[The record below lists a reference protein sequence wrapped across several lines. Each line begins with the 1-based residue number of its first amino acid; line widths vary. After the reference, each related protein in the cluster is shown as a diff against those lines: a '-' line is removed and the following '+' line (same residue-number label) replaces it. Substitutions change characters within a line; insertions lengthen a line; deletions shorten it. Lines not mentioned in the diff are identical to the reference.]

1 MVAPVEFERARD
13 LADTGAADLPTSFP
27 HLRALDGLR
36 GIAVLSVVA
45 YHFGAGW
52 LPGGFL
58 GVDTFFVLS
67 GYLITSLLL
76 VEWGRHAGTD
86 LGAFWVRRA
95 RRLLPAL
102 FLMLVVVAI
111 WGAIVLPP
119 DRLGGLRADALWT
132 LFYGANWHFVFSEQS
147 YFELMS
153 AASPLRHTWSL
164 AIEEQ
169 FYLLFPLALAAAWR
183 WWRGAL
189 WAAMALAALA
199 SFGWSLWAMS
209 ADPDGAFFLIGGRAW
224 ELLAG
229 GLLALWAARPLA
241 GEARQPGR
249 RHDAVAWLG
258 LALVVVPIL
267 TYGETTPFPGAAALP
282 PVLGTLGILWGARQG
297 TRAAALLRARPLVAV
312 GLISYSAYLWHQPV
326 FAAAR
331 LTHIAEPPGALM
343 LALVLLSLVLAWVSW
358 RFVERPFRAGPARSL
373 RRTPLFSGAVAGIA
387 VFALAGA
394 AGQSPRADDL
404 WLRLNPDLAPEVARL
419 AAATSRPAPADD
431 GACLFSSDDVDAEWE
446 RRMADCHARIGPAIV
461 VLGDSHAIDLMAALA
476 TRPDRPLFL
485 TGLTEGGCRPHM
497 PGSDCEFD
505 LFLDYVRQHPGMV
518 ARVIYEQ
525 AGFYLL
531 SPDGKRQGGRDL
543 ISDLSLDEAVPDI
556 QPNADET
563 AQLVAY
569 LSALSRHVDLVW
581 FGPRLE
587 PHVPLDLIL
596 RHGCA
601 APVQLRPNL
610 GAEFQAL
617 DSYLAGQAAA
627 AQLRYV
633 SQIDMMDLTFPRD
646 LQDCRDIFWRDGDH
660 FSPAGVKRFAKR
672 LDPSLWRPVLR

>member
-1 MVAPVEFERARD
+1 MSASHAHRPEI
-13 LADTGAADLPTSFP
+13 
-27 HLRALDGLR
+27 DGLR
-36 GIAVLSVVA
+36 AIAVLPVILF
-45 YHFGAGW
+45 HAGFDAFA
-52 LPGGFL
+52 GGYV
-58 GVDTFFVLS
+58 GVDVFFVIS
-67 GYLITSLLL
+67 GYLITAILLRDL
-76 VEWGRHAGTD
+76 AEGRFSI
-86 LGAFWVRRA
+86 LGFYERRV

-102 FLMLVVVAI
+102 FVMLAATLPIGWLLMTPQRFEDYFASLSATALFIANVHFYKEAGYFAAETELQPLV
-111 WGAIVLPP
+111 
-119 DRLGGLRADALWT
+119 
-132 LFYGANWHFVFSEQS
+132 H
-147 YFELMS
+147 M
-153 AASPLRHTWSL
+153 WSL
-164 AIEEQ
+164 AVEEQ
-169 FYLLFPLALAAAWR
+169 FYLLFPLALAAVWR

-189 WAAMALAALA
+189 WAALALAALA

-229 GLLALWAARPLA
+229 GLLALWAARPA
-241 GEARQPGR
+241 GEARQPGLW
-249 RHDAVAWLG
+249 HELAAGLG
-258 LALVVVPIL
+258 LALIVVPML

-282 PVLGTLGILWGARQG
+282 PVLGTVGVLWGARQG

-331 LTHIAEPPGALM
+331 LTHIAEPPLALM
-343 LALVLLSLVLAWVSW
+343 LALVLLSLALAWLSW
-358 RFVERPFRAGPARSL
+358 RFVEQPFRAVPARS
-373 RRTPLFSGAVAGIA
+373 RRRAPLFAGAVAGIA

-394 AGQSPRADDL
+394 AGQSSRADDL
-404 WLRLNPDLAPEVARL
+404 WLRMNPDLAPEVARL

-446 RRMADCHARIGPAIV
+446 RRMADCHARLGPAIV

-476 TRPDRPLFL
+476 ARPDRPLFL

-505 LFLDYVRQHPGMV
+505 LFLDYVRTHPGMV

-531 SPDGKRQGGRDL
+531 SPDGKRQGERAL

-569 LSALSRHVDLVW
+569 LSALARQVDLVW

-596 RHGCA
+596 RYGCA

-610 GAEFQAL
+610 RAEFSAL

-627 AQLRYV
+627 ARLRYV

-646 LQDCRDIFWRDGDH
+646 LQDCREIFWRDGDH
-660 FSPAGVKRFAKR
+660 FSPAGVKRFSVR
-672 LDPSLWRPVLR
+672 LDPSLWTPDRR